1 MSNLSKAH
9 RAEILKRMLKKGST
23 AETNMGEQTPP
34 GMGVAGIP
42 NMGMNPGMAP
52 PQIPPMQVEDAESY
66 DKNPMLDLGSK
77 LLQGVGMGQSPLP
90 IQKDESNFTP
100 IDTIIKNE
108 ADASQIWKVM
118 GGYNSV
124 AGRVWQ
130 ELSDNSKLYD
140 DGRNYFISCFNKY
153 IQNPEKFKTTNPRE
167 AFLISHT
174 QKIMEE
180 KNG

>member
-1 MSNLSKAH
+1 
-9 RAEILKRMLKKGST
+9 MLKKGST

-42 NMGMNPGMAP
+42 DMGMGMGAGMMP

-90 IQKDESNFTP
+90 IQKDETKFTP
-100 IDTIIKNE
+100 IDTIIKHE

-118 GGYNSV
+118 GGYNSI
-124 AGRVWQ
+124 AGRAWQ
-130 ELSDNSKLYD
+130 EFSDKSKLYD
-140 DGRNYFISCFNKY
+140 NGRDYFISSYNKY
-153 IQNPEKFKTTNPRE
+153 MQSPESFKKINPRE
-167 AFLISHT
+167 ALLIEHIN
-174 QKIMEE
+174 KIMDES
-180 KNG
+180 NG